1 MASLDAFNRFRLGRD
16 FVTDRELLDKCFAK
30 IESEVNDSYHI
41 MISYRVAS
49 EKEFARELYEI
60 LSKQVLAAT
69 GQRLRVFL
77 DQVCLKDGERWG
89 ES

>member
-1 MASLDAFNRFRLGRD
+1 MHGPTGIIWANLTPFSL
-16 FVTDRELLDKCFAK
+16 KCFAR

-49 EKEFARELYEI
+49 EKEFALELYEI
-60 LSKQVLAAT
+60 LSKQVLTAT